1 MHWVLLAASSL
12 TLFTSLNLL
21 QRKIAINAEYPR
33 ATAIVFN
40 LWAVLLSLVVFFIT
54 GSYKN
59 FSLPTEPAAWIFL
72 AIACTSYAIYER
84 WRFVIAKMLDA
95 SVLTIVSNISVAFAF
110 IFSLF
115 LYHETLTVGKLVG
128 ASLILVALV
137 LISVAKHK
145 QTISLKGVAVA
156 FVVYSILGL
165 GWALDK
171 KGSLYFNPDTYQILV
186 WIVPLIGI
194 YFPYV
199 KLSEI
204 KYEFKVASWKVIVL
218 AGINVIAY
226 LLQLKAL
233 VLADATKVIPILQ
246 TSTLLTVM
254 LGILLLGEK
263 DNVAR
268 KIIASLIALV
278 GSYILITAA

>member
-1 MHWVLLAASSL
+1 MGWVFLAASSV

-40 LWAVLLSLVVFFIT
+40 LWAILLSLVVFFVT
-54 GSYKN
+54 GAYQN
-59 FSLPTEPAAWIFL
+59 FSLPTEPVAWVFL
-72 AIACTSYAIYER
+72 AIACLSYAVYER
-84 WRFVIAKMLDA
+84 WRFVVAKLLDA

-115 LYHETLTVGKLVG
+115 LYHETLSVGKIIG
-128 ASLILVALV
+128 AGLILFALV
-137 LISVAKHK
+137 LVSLAKYK
-145 QTISLKGVAVA
+145 QSISLKGTAVA
-156 FVVYSILGL
+156 FAIYSVLAL
-165 GWALDK
+165 GWSLDK
-171 KGSLYFNPDTYQILV
+171 KGSMYFNPDTYQILV

-199 KLSEI
+199 KVSEI
-204 KYEFKVASWKVIVL
+204 KHEFKVASWKVIVL
-218 AGINVIAY
+218 AGVNVIAY

-246 TSTLLTVM
+246 TSTLLTVIS
-254 LGILLLGEK
+254 GVWLLGER
-263 DNVAR
+263 DNVPR
-268 KIIASLIALV
+268 KVIASLIALV
-278 GSYILITAA
+278 GSYILVTAA